1 MDEFLW
7 LTGSGDEVEPAAR
20 DVHGGVEAED
30 AVGERVAMVMVVE
43 EPGVEVGVAQ
53 GGLDCGDFHGPILCL
68 MVDGSSQR
76 GIMRGLD

>member
-1 MDEFLW
+1 
-7 LTGSGDEVEPAAR
+7 
-20 DVHGGVEAED
+20 
-30 AVGERVAMVMVVE
+30 MVMVVE